1 MLSGRF
7 GNTTGRPYI
16 EGRIVLPRLH
26 IVGDVSFLIDT
37 GADCSVL
44 MPLDGT
50 RMAIDYSQLQNV
62 VSSLGIGGVSRDYSE
77 AAIIAFSD
85 GINVYVYTPTIRI
98 STPSPDIMGVPSL
111 LGRDVIHR
119 WELNYDF
126 SQNSITMNI
135 RSADITL
142 PISAAA
148 APTNAIA
155 PPSI

>member
-26 IVGDVSFLIDT
+26 IVGDVSFLIYT

-62 VSSLGIGGVSRDYSE
+62 VSSLGIGGVTRDYSE

-85 GINVYVYTPTIRI
+85 GTNVYAYTPTIRI
-98 STPSPDIMGVPSL
+98 STPSPDIMGIPSL

-126 SQNSITMNI
+126 SQNLITMNI

-142 PISAAA
+142 PISSALPPPQ
-148 APTNAIA
+148 AP
-155 PPSI
+155 